1 MMTSF
6 WPSGTLRVFSSFEES
21 IPPTGI
27 KTTWLFPWVITSEL
41 MGTETIFNGAWLDD
55 VTNGMLVCVG
65 LTSGTLVWVVTGLTH
80 GMLVWLPDPMVVGKL
95 L

>member
-1 MMTSF
+1 
-6 WPSGTLRVFSSFEES
+6 
-21 IPPTGI
+21 
-27 KTTWLFPWVITSEL
+27 

-65 LTSGTLVWVVTGLTH
+65 LTSGTLVWVVTGLAH